1 MKLPKLT
8 STAVV
13 LLVLS
18 GCAQQQQLSENT
30 SATGASERPLE
41 RRHTGPTK
49 KTAKSITASRPD
61 KKSKRSGSAQKGA
74 QDDVWQVIKKELAFA
89 HDIPDRRIS
98 EHLDWLNGN
107 QAYFDNTLNRAN
119 LYLPYV
125 VDKVISAGLPAEVA
139 LLPFVESAY
148 NPMAISPSGAAGLW
162 QFIPATGEL
171 FGLERNAWFEGRHD
185 LVESTD
191 AAIRYIQI
199 LNEQF
204 SGDWLLTFA
213 AYNSGPGTVQ
223 RAIEANQR
231 KGLGTDFW
239 SLDLSDQTRAYV
251 PRLVA
256 LSKVITNPEDYGIN
270 RMHIPAKPS
279 FEVVDLNTAVDLT
292 QAARIMGMPAE
303 DIQKL
308 NPGYTRSVIP
318 ASGPSRILLPIDK
331 KDDFLSQLST
341 LPNTSLAP
349 KQQYVVKQGDT
360 LAAIARRNGS
370 SVKELS
376 VLNGLAANSVLR
388 IGQVLRLPGAS
399 PAPVSAPKPPAALA
413 SSYTV
418 KPGDSIWS
426 IAHAHNLSTR
436 DLLAWNG
443 LTPNSVIRPGQT
455 LKFETHAT
463 TSADRQTVSNYEV
476 KHGDSLYNIAR
487 QFRVQVKDLLA
498 WNDLSSRAT
507 IKPGQQLKI
516 YRSN

>member
-30 SATGASERPLE
+30 SATGPTERPLE
-41 RRHTGPTK
+41 RRHVSPTK
-49 KTAKSITASRPD
+49 KTVKSTASRAD
-61 KKSKRSGSAQKGA
+61 KKSKKSGSAANTAA
-74 QDDVWQVIKKELAFA
+74 QGDVWQVIKKELVFA
-89 HDIPDRRIS
+89 HDVPDRKIS
-98 EHLDWLNGN
+98 EQLAWLDGN
-107 QAYFDNTLNRAN
+107 QAYFDNTLDRAN

-125 VDKVISAGLPAEVA
+125 VDKVVSAGLPAEVA

-148 NPMAISPSGAAGLW
+148 NPFAISPGGAAGLW
-162 QFIPATGEL
+162 QFIPSTGEL
-171 FGLERNAWFEGRHD
+171 FGLERNAWFEGRRD

-204 SGDWLLTFA
+204 KGDWLLTFA

-223 RAIEANQR
+223 RAIAANQR

-239 SLDLSDQTRAYV
+239 SLNLPHQTVAYV

-256 LSKVITNPEDYGIN
+256 LSKVITDPESYGID
-270 RMHIPAKPS
+270 RMHIPATPS
-279 FEVVDLNTAVDLT
+279 FEVVELDTPIDLA
-292 QAARIMGMPAE
+292 QAARIMGVDAE

-308 NPGYTRSVIP
+308 NPGYTRSVTP
-318 ASGPSRILLPIDK
+318 PTGPSRIVLPIDK
-331 KDDFLSQLST
+331 KEDFLSQVST
-341 LPNTSLAP
+341 LPQASLTP
-349 KQQYVVKQGDT
+349 RQEYVVKQGDT
-360 LAAIARRNGS
+360 LGAIARRKGS
-370 SVKELS
+370 TVQELT
-376 VLNGLAANSVLR
+376 VLNGLSANSVLR
-388 IGQVLRLPGAS
+388 IGQVLRLPGA
-399 PAPVSAPKPPAALA
+399 APVAVAAPKPPAAIA

-418 KPGDSIWS
+418 KGGDSLWS
-426 IAHAHNLSTR
+426 IAHAHNISSR

-443 LTPNSVIRPGQT
+443 LAPNSVIRPGQI
-455 LKFETHAT
+455 LKFETH
-463 TSADRQTVSNYEV
+463 TSAASEKDNISNYEV
-476 KHGDSLYNIAR
+476 KRGDSLYNIAR

-498 WNDLSSRAT
+498 WNDLNSRAT
-507 IKPGQQLKI
+507 IRPGQQLKI